1 MSEIHTV
8 GVVGA
13 GVMGTGLAQALAQT
27 GHQVLLVDRTEEI
40 LAAAERTIR
49 EGLRFARLLG
59 AKGPARPANDRP
71 KEDRPKEDRETV
83 LKRIT
88 LTTGYE
94 GFEEADFVIENITE
108 DWGLKQGVYRRL
120 DAVCPPRTVFAAN
133 TSVIPI
139 TRIGAATS
147 RPAQVLGMHFMN
159 PVPLKPVVEMIR
171 GHHTSAETVATARTL
186 LAQLGKEGILVEDS
200 PGFVTNRVLMLT
212 VNEAVYL
219 VHEGVAGAAEVDRI
233 FKTCFGHTMGPLET
247 ADLIGLDT
255 ILQSVEGLYAAFSD
269 SKYRPCPLL
278 VRMVDAG
285 LLGRKSGQG
294 FYDYA
299 TTAA

>member
-13 GVMGTGLAQALAQT
+13 GVMGTGLAQALAQS
-27 GHQVLLVDRTEEI
+27 GHRVLLVDRTEEI
-40 LAAAERTIR
+40 LEGAERKIR
-49 EGLRFARLLG
+49 EGLRFGRLLG
-59 AKGPARPANDRP
+59 AKGPR
-71 KEDRPKEDRETV
+71 EDRDTV

-88 LTTGYE
+88 FTTAYE

-147 RPAQVLGMHFMN
+147 RPDRVLGMHFMN
-159 PVPLKPVVEMIR
+159 PVPMKPTVEMIR
-171 GHHTSAETVATARTL
+171 GHHTSAGTVDTARTL

-219 VHEGVAGAAEVDRI
+219 VHEGVAGAEEVDRI

-294 FYDYA
+294 FYSYA
-299 TTAA
+299 TTLA

>member
-1 MSEIHTV
+1 MSDIHTV

-27 GHQVLLVDRTEEI
+27 GHRVLLVDRTKEI
-40 LAAAERTIR
+40 LAAAEQTIAQ
-49 EGLRFARLLG
+49 GLRFGRVLG
-59 AKGPARPANDRP
+59 AKGP
-71 KEDRPKEDRETV
+71 KEDRRTV
-83 LKRIT
+83 LGRIS
-88 LTTGYE
+88 LTTDYE
-94 GFEEADFVIENITE
+94 GFDRADFVIENITE
-108 DWGLKQGVYRRL
+108 DWGLKKGVYERL
-120 DAVCPPRTVFAAN
+120 DAVCPERTVFAAN

-147 RPAQVLGMHFMN
+147 RPDRVLGMHFMN
-159 PVPLKPVVEMIR
+159 PVPLKPTVEMIR
-171 GHHTSAETVATARTL
+171 GHHTSAATVDTARTL
-186 LAQLGKEGILVEDS
+186 LSQLGKEGILVEDS

-219 VHEGVAGAAEVDRI
+219 VHEGVAGAEEVDRI
-233 FKTCFGHTMGPLET
+233 FKSCFGHTMGPLET

-255 ILQSVEGLYAAFSD
+255 ILQSVEGLYTAFSD

-278 VRMVDAG
+278 IRMVDAG

-294 FYDYA
+294 FYNYA
-299 TTAA
+299 TTLA

>member
-1 MSEIHTV
+1 MSDIHTV

-27 GHQVLLVDRTEEI
+27 GHRVLLVDRTPEI
-40 LAAAERTIR
+40 LAAAERTVR
-49 EGLRFARLLG
+49 QGLRFAGLLG
-59 AKGPARPANDRP
+59 DRGPR
-71 KEDRPKEDRETV
+71 EDQRTV
-83 LKRIT
+83 LGRIT
-88 LTTGYE
+88 SSTDYE
-94 GFEEADFVIENITE
+94 GFDDADFVIENVTE
-108 DWGLKQGVYRRL
+108 DWDLKKGVYRRL
-120 DAVCPPRTVFAAN
+120 DAICPERTVFAAN

-147 RPAQVLGMHFMN
+147 RPAHVLGMHFMN
-159 PVPLKPVVEMIR
+159 PVPLKPTVEVIR
-171 GHHTSAETVATARTL
+171 GHHTSAATLDAARTL

-200 PGFVTNRVLMLT
+200 PGFVSNRVLMLT

-219 VHEGVAGAAEVDRI
+219 VHEGVAAAEEVDRI
-233 FKTCFGHTMGPLET
+233 FRTCFGHTMGPLET

-294 FYDYA
+294 FYSYA
-299 TTAA
+299 TALR

>member
-1 MSEIHTV
+1 MSDIHTV

-27 GHQVLLVDRTEEI
+27 GHRVLLVDRTKEI
-40 LAAAERTIR
+40 LAAAERTIGQ
-49 EGLRFARLLG
+49 GLRFGRLLG
-59 AKGPARPANDRP
+59 AKASGAKGPEAERP
-71 KEDRPKEDRETV
+71 KEDRATV
-83 LKRIT
+83 LGRIGY
-88 LTTGYE
+88 TTDYE
-94 GFEEADFVIENITE
+94 GFDEADFVIENITE
-108 DWGLKQGVYRRL
+108 DWGLKKGVYERL
-120 DAVCPPRTVFAAN
+120 DALCPERTVFAAN

-147 RPAQVLGMHFMN
+147 RPDRVLGMHFMN
-159 PVPLKPVVEMIR
+159 PVPLKPTVEMIR
-171 GHHTSAETVATARTL
+171 GHHTSAATVDTARTL

-219 VHEGVAGAAEVDRI
+219 VHEGVAGAEDVDRI

-255 ILQSVEGLYAAFSD
+255 ILQSVEGLYTAFSD

-294 FYDYA
+294 FYSYA
-299 TTAA
+299 TTLA

>member
-1 MSEIHTV
+1 MSDIHTV

-27 GHQVLLVDRTEEI
+27 GHRVLLVDRTKEI
-40 LAAAERTIR
+40 LAAAERTIAQ
-49 EGLRFARLLG
+49 GLRFGRVLG
-59 AKGPARPANDRP
+59 AKGP
-71 KEDRPKEDRETV
+71 KEDRRTV
-83 LKRIT
+83 LGRIG
-88 LTTGYE
+88 LTTDYE
-94 GFEEADFVIENITE
+94 GFDQADFVIENITE
-108 DWGLKQGVYRRL
+108 DWGLKKGVYERL
-120 DAVCPPRTVFAAN
+120 DAVCPERTVFAAN

-147 RPAQVLGMHFMN
+147 RPDRVLGMHFMN
-159 PVPLKPVVEMIR
+159 PVPLKPTVEMIR
-171 GHHTSAETVATARTL
+171 GHHTSAATVDTARTL
-186 LAQLGKEGILVEDS
+186 LSQLGKEGILVEDS

-219 VHEGVAGAAEVDRI
+219 VHEGVAGAEEVDRI
-233 FKTCFGHTMGPLET
+233 FRTCFGHTMGPLET

-255 ILQSVEGLYAAFSD
+255 ILQSVEGLYTAFSD

-294 FYDYA
+294 FYNYA
-299 TTAA
+299 TTLA

>member
-1 MSEIHTV
+1 MSDIHTV

-27 GHQVLLVDRTEEI
+27 GHQVLLVDRTKEI
-40 LAAAERTIR
+40 LAAAERTIGQ
-49 EGLRFARLLG
+49 GLRFGRVLG
-59 AKGPARPANDRP
+59 AEGP
-71 KEDRPKEDRETV
+71 KEDRRTV
-83 LKRIT
+83 LGRISC
-88 LTTGYE
+88 TTDYE
-94 GFEEADFVIENITE
+94 GFDGADFVIENITE
-108 DWGLKQGVYRRL
+108 DWGLKKGVYARL
-120 DAVCPPRTVFAAN
+120 DAICPERTVFAAN

-147 RPAQVLGMHFMN
+147 RPDRVLGMHFMN
-159 PVPLKPVVEMIR
+159 PVPLKPTVEMIR
-171 GHHTSAETVATARTL
+171 GHHTSAATVDTARTL
-186 LAQLGKEGILVEDS
+186 LTRLGKEGILVEDS

-219 VHEGVAGAAEVDRI
+219 VHEGVAGAEEVDRI

-255 ILQSVEGLYAAFSD
+255 ILQSVEGLYTAFSD

-294 FYDYA
+294 FYSYA
-299 TTAA
+299 TTLA

>member
-1 MSEIHTV
+1 MSDIHTV

-27 GHQVLLVDRTEEI
+27 GHRVLLVDRTKEI
-40 LAAAERTIR
+40 LAAAERTIAQ
-49 EGLRFARLLG
+49 GLRFGRVLG
-59 AKGPARPANDRP
+59 AKGP
-71 KEDRPKEDRETV
+71 KEDRRTV
-83 LKRIT
+83 LGRIG
-88 LTTGYE
+88 LTTDYE
-94 GFEEADFVIENITE
+94 GFDQADFVIENITE
-108 DWGLKQGVYRRL
+108 DWGLKKGVYERL
-120 DAVCPPRTVFAAN
+120 DAVCPERTVFAAN

-147 RPAQVLGMHFMN
+147 RPDRVLGMHFMN
-159 PVPLKPVVEMIR
+159 PVPLKPTVEMIR
-171 GHHTSAETVATARTL
+171 GHHTSAATVDTARTL
-186 LAQLGKEGILVEDS
+186 LSQLGKDGILVEDS

-219 VHEGVAGAAEVDRI
+219 VHEGVAGAEEVDRI

-255 ILQSVEGLYAAFSD
+255 ILQSVEGLYTAFSD

-294 FYDYA
+294 FYNYA
-299 TTAA
+299 TTLA

>member
-1 MSEIHTV
+1 MSDIHTV

-27 GHQVLLVDRTEEI
+27 GHRVLLVDRTKEI
-40 LAAAERTIR
+40 LAAAEHTIGQ
-49 EGLRFARLLG
+49 GLRFGRLLG
-59 AKGPARPANDRP
+59 AKASGAKGPEAKGP
-71 KEDRPKEDRETV
+71 KEDRATV
-83 LKRIT
+83 LGRISY
-88 LTTGYE
+88 TTDYE
-94 GFEEADFVIENITE
+94 GFDEADFVIENITE
-108 DWGLKQGVYRRL
+108 DWGLKKGVYERL
-120 DAVCPPRTVFAAN
+120 DTLCPERTVFAAN

-147 RPAQVLGMHFMN
+147 RPDRVLGMHFMN
-159 PVPLKPVVEMIR
+159 PVPLKPTVEMIR
-171 GHHTSAETVATARTL
+171 GHHTSAATVDTARTL

-219 VHEGVAGAAEVDRI
+219 VHEGVAGAEDVDRI

-294 FYDYA
+294 FYSYA
-299 TTAA
+299 TTLA

>member
-1 MSEIHTV
+1 MSDIHTV

-27 GHQVLLVDRTEEI
+27 GHRVLLVDRTKEI
-40 LAAAERTIR
+40 LAAAEQTIAQ
-49 EGLRFARLLG
+49 GLRFGRVLG
-59 AKGPARPANDRP
+59 AKGP
-71 KEDRPKEDRETV
+71 KEDRRTV
-83 LKRIT
+83 LGRIG
-88 LTTGYE
+88 LTTDYE
-94 GFEEADFVIENITE
+94 GFDQADFVIENITE
-108 DWGLKQGVYRRL
+108 DWGLKKGVYERL
-120 DAVCPPRTVFAAN
+120 DAVCPERTVFAAN

-147 RPAQVLGMHFMN
+147 RPDRVLGMHFMN
-159 PVPLKPVVEMIR
+159 PVPLKPTVEMIR
-171 GHHTSAETVATARTL
+171 GHHTSAATVDTARTL
-186 LAQLGKEGILVEDS
+186 LSQLGKEGILVEDS

-219 VHEGVAGAAEVDRI
+219 VHEGVAGAEEVDRI

-255 ILQSVEGLYAAFSD
+255 ILQSVEGLYTAFSD

-294 FYDYA
+294 FYNYA
-299 TTAA
+299 TTLA

>member
-1 MSEIHTV
+1 MPDIHTV

-13 GVMGTGLAQALAQT
+13 GVMGTGLAQALAQS
-27 GHQVLLVDRTEEI
+27 GHRVLLVDRTQEI
-40 LAAAERTIR
+40 LASARHRIN
-49 EGLRFARLLG
+49 EGLRFGRLLG
-59 AKGPARPANDRP
+59 AKGPT
-71 KEDRPKEDRETV
+71 EDRQVV

-88 LTTGYE
+88 GTTEYE
-94 GFEEADFVIENITE
+94 GFEDADFVIENVTE
-108 DWGLKQGVYRRL
+108 DWSIKKDVYERL
-120 DAVCPPRTVFAAN
+120 DAICPPRTVFAAN

-139 TRIGAATS
+139 TRIGASTS

-159 PVPLKPVVEMIR
+159 PVPLKPTVEMIR
-171 GHHTSAETVATARTL
+171 GHHTSAETVAAARTL
-186 LAQLGKEGILVEDS
+186 LTQLGKEGIVVEDS

-212 VNEAVYL
+212 VNEAIYL
-219 VHEGVAGAAEVDRI
+219 VHEGVATADAVDRI

-294 FYDYA
+294 FHSYA
-299 TTAA
+299 TTPA

>member
-1 MSEIHTV
+1 MSDIHTV

-27 GHQVLLVDRTEEI
+27 GHRVLLVDRTKEI
-40 LAAAERTIR
+40 LAAAERTIAQ
-49 EGLRFARLLG
+49 GLRFGRVLG
-59 AKGPARPANDRP
+59 AKGP
-71 KEDRPKEDRETV
+71 KEDRRTV
-83 LKRIT
+83 LGRIG
-88 LTTGYE
+88 LTTDYE
-94 GFEEADFVIENITE
+94 GFDQADFVIENITE
-108 DWGLKQGVYRRL
+108 DWGLKKGVYERL
-120 DAVCPPRTVFAAN
+120 DAVCPERTVFAAN

-147 RPAQVLGMHFMN
+147 RPDRVLGMHFMN
-159 PVPLKPVVEMIR
+159 PVPLKPTVEMIR
-171 GHHTSAETVATARTL
+171 GHHTSAATVDTARTL
-186 LAQLGKEGILVEDS
+186 LSQLGKEGILVEDS

-219 VHEGVAGAAEVDRI
+219 VHEGVAGAGEVDRI

-255 ILQSVEGLYAAFSD
+255 ILQSVEGLYTAFSD

-294 FYDYA
+294 FYNYA
-299 TTAA
+299 TTLA

>member
-1 MSEIHTV
+1 MSDIHTV

-27 GHQVLLVDRTEEI
+27 GHRVLLVDRTKEI
-40 LAAAERTIR
+40 LAAAERTIAQ
-49 EGLRFARLLG
+49 GLRFGRVLG
-59 AKGPARPANDRP
+59 AKGP
-71 KEDRPKEDRETV
+71 KEDRRTV
-83 LKRIT
+83 LGRIG
-88 LTTGYE
+88 LTTDYE
-94 GFEEADFVIENITE
+94 GFDQADFVIENITE
-108 DWGLKQGVYRRL
+108 DWGLKKGVYERL
-120 DAVCPPRTVFAAN
+120 DAVCPERTVFAAN

-147 RPAQVLGMHFMN
+147 RPDRVLGMHFMN
-159 PVPLKPVVEMIR
+159 PVPLKPTVEMIR
-171 GHHTSAETVATARTL
+171 GHHTSAATVDTARTL
-186 LAQLGKEGILVEDS
+186 LSQLGKEGILVEDS

-219 VHEGVAGAAEVDRI
+219 VHEGVAGAEEVDRI

-255 ILQSVEGLYAAFSD
+255 ILQSVEGLYTAFSD

-294 FYDYA
+294 FYNYA
-299 TTAA
+299 TTLA